1 MGLRDDILA
10 VRDGKT
16 EELDIPEW
24 QTKVWIR
31 TLSGRERDALENLIY
46 QGNKKGGVPNIR
58 AEFAVRCLCD
68 ADGKRL
74 FADPEAKTLG
84 EKSAAAL
91 DRIFEAARRFNKFD
105 QKDVEELEKNSES
118 GQSDN
123 SG

>member
-16 EELDIPEW
+16 EELEVPEW
-24 QTKVWIR
+24 GTKVWIR

-46 QGNKKGGVPNIR
+46 QGNKKGGAANIR
-58 AEFAVRCLCD
+58 AEFAVRCLSD

-74 FADPEAKTLG
+74 FADPEAKALG

-91 DRIFEAARRFNKFD
+91 DRIFEAARRLNKFD
-105 QKDVEELEKNSES
+105 QRDVEELEKNSES